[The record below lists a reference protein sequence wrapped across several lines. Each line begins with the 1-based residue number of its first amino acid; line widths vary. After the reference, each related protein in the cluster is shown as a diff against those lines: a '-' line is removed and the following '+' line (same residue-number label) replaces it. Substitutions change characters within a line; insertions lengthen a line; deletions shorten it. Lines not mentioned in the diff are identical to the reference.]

1 VDEKDWRELLRMLA
15 GLGLQIVSTDR
26 GTLTVCV
33 RVPEIRQT
41 RDDVIREWS

>member
-1 VDEKDWRELLRMLA
+1 MLA

-26 GTLTVCV
+26 GTLTVTV
-33 RVPEIRQT
+33 RVPEIRAT

>member
-1 VDEKDWRELLRMLA
+1 MDDRDWTELLRMLS

-26 GTLTVCV
+26 ATLTLCV
-33 RVPEIRQT
+33 KVPEIRET